1 VSRRRATDMQ
11 EVHVQQCNHAYYL
24 NRALAAQRLA
34 EEARDKA
41 IRNLHLSMASEYRA
55 RAASA
60 APSEDVNPG

>member
-1 VSRRRATDMQ
+1 
-11 EVHVQQCNHAYYL
+11 VQQCNHAYYL